1 MAQAKT
7 TFLAKLTYG
16 FGAVAY
22 GVKNNGFDYFL
33 LIFYSQ
39 ILGVDAG
46 LVGLALLIALV
57 FDAFSDPIVGYLSD
71 NTRGRLGRRHPWMY
85 AAAIPVAIGY
95 YFLWSPPSDLA
106 GNSLFL
112 YLVGISIFVRT
123 LITFYEVPSSALAA
137 EISRDY
143 NERTSLMAWRSF
155 FGWTAGILIAA
166 YTLVVILAPSE
177 ANPDGVFNRAGFR
190 TYGLIASIL
199 IFSSIMIA
207 SLGTQN
213 LVPSLP
219 KAPEK
224 ERKSLGKIVSEIVE
238 TLKFKS
244 FFAVFLATILAAIAT
259 GLSMSLNLYLNTYF
273 WGLAPEQISVLI
285 LSVLVGALL
294 SLILAPLLSRTWG
307 KKKASIICASL
318 ILFLSPVLICLRL
331 AGLLPENGDPILFP
345 ILVGVA
351 IVEMTLTITV
361 QILMMSMIA
370 DLVEQNELR
379 TGRRSEGV
387 FFATITFTRKAT
399 QGLGVWAASL
409 VLVFASFPKGATPD
423 QVPQASVDTLA
434 SLYVPAILILWILKI
449 LVILMYRIDRQ
460 QHEANLAE
468 IEAAIAH

>member
-7 TFLAKLTYG
+7 SFLTKLTYG

-39 ILGVDAG
+39 ILGVDPG

-71 NTRGRLGRRHPWMY
+71 NTSGPLGRRHPWMY
-85 AAAIPVAIGY
+85 AAAIPVAICY
-95 YFLWSPPSDLA
+95 YFLWSPPSSMTGNDL
-106 GNSLFL
+106 FF
-112 YLVGISIFVRT
+112 YLVGISIFVRL

-143 NERTSLMAWRSF
+143 DQRTSLMAWRNF
-155 FGWTAGILIAA
+155 FGWVAGTLIAA
-166 YTLVVILAPSE
+166 YTLTVILAPSE
-177 ANPDGVFNRAGFR
+177 SNPAGLFNRAGFQ
-190 TYGLIASIL
+190 TYGMIASIL
-199 IFSSIMIA
+199 IFASIVTA
-207 SLGTQN
+207 SLGTQH
-213 LVPSLP
+213 LVPDLP
-219 KAPEK
+219 KAAQK
-224 ERKSLGKIVSEIVE
+224 QRKTLGTIFSNVIE

-244 FFAVFLATILAAIAT
+244 FFSVFIATILTAVAT
-259 GLSMSLNLYLNTYF
+259 GLTMSLNLYLNTYF
-273 WGLAPEQISVLI
+273 WGLTSDQLSIII

-294 SLILAPLLSRTWG
+294 ALMLAPLVSRIWG
-307 KKKASIICASL
+307 KKNASIVCASL
-318 ILFLSPVLICLRL
+318 ILFLSPVLISLRL
-331 AGLLPENGDPILFP
+331 GGYLPENGDPVLFP
-345 ILVGVA
+345 ILVVVA

-370 DLVEQNELR
+370 DLVEQSELK

-409 VLVFASFPKGATPD
+409 VLVFANFPTGASPEQVSPD
-423 QVPQASVDTLA
+423 SVSSLA
-434 SLYVPAILILWILKI
+434 SLYVPAILVLWILKI
-449 LVILMYRIDRQ
+449 VAIAMYRIDRR
-460 QHEANLAE
+460 QHETNLAQ
-468 IEAAIAH
+468 IEASSTN